1 MEKLREQEIEEQ
13 KIEKQERKEI
23 LEVRDL
29 HRSYFWGENE
39 DRKSVV

>member
-29 HRSYFWGENE
+29 HRSYFWG
-39 DRKSVV
+39 RTSRLRY